1 MTTGIEVHH
10 RKHLEG
16 GIARAGVT
24 LTPADL
30 RAWQSHMGISG
41 REAARRLGVSPGT
54 YQDWVTGTSRTTK
67 KPIALPPMLGLAC
80 AALAAGL
87 GEWRPLR

>member
-1 MTTGIEVHH
+1 M
-10 RKHLEG
+10 
-16 GIARAGVT
+16 
-24 LTPADL
+24 TPADL

-54 YQDWVTGTSRTTK
+54 YQDWVTGKSRTTG
-67 KPIALPPMLGLAC
+67 KPITLPPLLGYAC

-87 GEWRPLR
+87 STWTP

>member
-1 MTTGIEVHH
+1 MT
-10 RKHLEG
+10 
-16 GIARAGVT
+16 
-24 LTPADL
+24 PSDL
-30 RAWQSHMGISG
+30 RSWQAAMGISG

-67 KPIALPPMLGLAC
+67 KTITLPPLLGLAC

-87 GEWRPLR
+87 KTWAP